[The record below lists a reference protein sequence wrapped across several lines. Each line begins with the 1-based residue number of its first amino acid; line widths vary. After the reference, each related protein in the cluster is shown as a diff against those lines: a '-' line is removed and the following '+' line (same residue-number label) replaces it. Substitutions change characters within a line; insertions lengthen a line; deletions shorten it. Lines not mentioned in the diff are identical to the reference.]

1 MHLNA
6 EALVLPVAQE
16 KPAPPAL
23 RSFAPLAAT
32 IPCDF
37 HILNLR
43 TLQAEVSRGQVAG
56 GSWGA
61 HSCHPQHRASR
72 PRCQQDDSLP
82 SAEAAL
88 ILHRKGFDCSLEARN
103 LGFNCTTTQGK
114 VGAAAC
120 TLVGSELCCGTLAH
134 LAPGLPRAS
143 WAPAKQGLGWEG
155 GAPRSPEPMAVHTQ
169 RSRQSRSAP
178 FAGKAGEHWFCRKGD
193 WGLAWALHPP
203 MREGKAWAGSVQEA
217 MCPPHPLTSC
227 SLPSWRWAA
236 CSRGWSWA
244 PCSPPHS
251 P

>member
-6 EALVLPVAQE
+6 EPLVLPVAQE

-23 RSFAPLAAT
+23 RSFMPLAAT
-32 IPCDF
+32 VPCDF

-56 GSWGA
+56 GSQGA
-61 HSCHPQHRASR
+61 RRGPQHRASQ

-120 TLVGSELCCGTLAH
+120 SLVGSELGCGTLAH

-143 WAPAKQGLGWEG
+143 WAPAKPGLGWEG
-155 GAPRSPEPMAVHTQ
+155 GAPRSPEPVAVQGSHNEAGSPALPLLQAKLEDTG
-169 RSRQSRSAP
+169 
-178 FAGKAGEHWFCRKGD
+178 FAG
-193 WGLAWALHPP
+193 
-203 MREGKAWAGSVQEA
+203 
-217 MCPPHPLTSC
+217 
-227 SLPSWRWAA
+227 
-236 CSRGWSWA
+236 RGTGVWHG
-244 PCSPPHS
+244 PCTL
-251 P
+251 